1 MAYRRLRDK
10 LHHVRCAVCAYLTST
25 KVRKIHSIL
34 HPLQVQ
40 TQPQRGIKTFTTNTM
55 KVLFTLAVIVQHI
68 FVVIAFT
75 ATTTAKGGATSN
87 RNQNI
92 LYNQQKGGSSAE
104 LGLPCVDECALE
116 SFPNLPPSVH
126 PGVLSGQA
134 QIDLLNHAKENGNV
148 VLIVS
153 SIFVHIVAA

>member
-1 MAYRRLRDK
+1 
-10 LHHVRCAVCAYLTST
+10 
-25 KVRKIHSIL
+25 
-34 HPLQVQ
+34 
-40 TQPQRGIKTFTTNTM
+40 M